1 MGLQKPLRRHL
12 SQRIWF
18 TEAFLAYACPLSYLL
33 PGLSFVGDCIVLITR
48 NNVCKDPLRQSN
60 ALVNGV

>member
-48 NNVCKDPLRQSN
+48 SVLLIESVAFGPL
-60 ALVNGV
+60 V